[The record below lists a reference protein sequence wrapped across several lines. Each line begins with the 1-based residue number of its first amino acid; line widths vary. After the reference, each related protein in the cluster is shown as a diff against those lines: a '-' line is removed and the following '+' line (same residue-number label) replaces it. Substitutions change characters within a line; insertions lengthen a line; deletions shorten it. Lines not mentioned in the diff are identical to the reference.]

1 MPKLRES
8 QQGVLDYGAM
18 WDDGEMHHRKRKNH
32 RHTLK
37 KIDPD
42 ENTRHHIGQVKE
54 HNRGP
59 YRRQEI

>member
-1 MPKLRES
+1 
-8 QQGVLDYGAM
+8 
-18 WDDGEMHHRKRKNH
+18 
-32 RHTLK
+32 LK